1 MACIVIVLTATV
13 KEKRC
18 RSFLWTEQRA
28 GMNQIPSVS
37 TEYVPCDL
45 CGSTDHELVYSKKD
59 SHTGLEF
66 HLVACSCG
74 MAFVNPMPTDESIP
88 RLYPDDYLQEKE
100 HQTLMYRRMLSFL
113 PRGQGKRL
121 LDIGCG
127 RGDFIHFASKSGW
140 EVQGVDKLRWET
152 PYPVPVTVGDFLT
165 MDFGHGSFD
174 AVTAWAILEHVRT
187 PSAFF
192 RKIRSLLADDGC
204 FVFTVPNVDA
214 PGMRISCSE
223 DVPRHLWLFSPRTV
237 RGYLKDAGMEPI
249 LISHNAKIY
258 TSYPFGLVRYALG
271 RLRAKN
277 LTCAQYENKS
287 VALLMNRQIK
297 RNLGPWI
304 KEVLT
309 HIRPADLVLDAID
322 LAVGLGVSYW
332 ARLIRNYGVIT
343 VVARKQDVVSC
354 KTKSH

>member
-1 MACIVIVLTATV
+1 
-13 KEKRC
+13 
-18 RSFLWTEQRA
+18 
-28 GMNQIPSVS
+28 MNQITNLSS
-37 TEYVPCDL
+37 EYVPCDL
-45 CGSTDHELVYSKKD
+45 CGSTDHELVYSKID

-66 HLVACSCG
+66 HLVACACG

-88 RLYPDDYLQEKE
+88 RLYPEDYLQAKE
-100 HQTLMYRRMLSFL
+100 YQTLMYRRMLSFL
-113 PRGQGKRL
+113 PPPQGKRL

-127 RGDFIHFASKSGW
+127 RGDFIEYASKNGW

-152 PYPVPVTVGDFLT
+152 PYLVPVTVGDFLT
-165 MDFGHGSFD
+165 MDVAPGSFD

-192 RKIRSLLADDGC
+192 RKIRTLLTDNGR

-223 DVPRHLWLFSPRTV
+223 DVPRHLWLFSPETV
-237 RGYLKDAGMEPI
+237 RRYLDDAGMEPV

-258 TSYPFGLVRYALG
+258 TSYPFGLVRYAVA
-271 RLRAKN
+271 RLRAKD

-287 VALLMNRQIK
+287 VALLRNRQIT
-297 RNLGPWI
+297 RNLGLWVR
-304 KEVLT
+304 EVLT
-309 HIRPADLVLDAID
+309 RIGPWDLVLDAVD

-332 ARLIRNYGVIT
+332 ARLSRNYGVLT
-343 VVARKQDVVSC
+343 VVARKRDERTPVHS
-354 KTKSH
+354 